1 MATNSHLATAV
12 DGLTQA
18 LRLRF
23 RWVVGA
29 ATLLLLTVL
38 VQSYF
43 YKQEAD
49 TRAAEARAAA
59 DQLVLI
65 QQQQNCYVKV
75 QGHYVLQIGFLADSN
90 GAILRGETPDP
101 ARNLARVKALR
112 AASLYVDDHNLDR
125 ICFQNPT
132 GRPDPT
138 PTDGDI
144 DNDGKIDIEVPPGL

>member
-29 ATLLLLTVL
+29 AVVLVLAVL

-75 QGHYVLQIGFLADSN
+75 QGHYVLQIGLLADNN
-90 GAILRGETPDP
+90 GKSLRGEPIDP
-101 ARNLARVKALR
+101 PGNIARVKALR
-112 AASLYVDDHNLDR
+112 AASVYVDDRNLDR

-132 GRPDPT
+132 GHPDGT

-144 DNDGKIDIEVPPGL
+144 DNDGKVDIEIPPGL